1 MAEVWA
7 DQRSSKHSSTI
18 ERNGKGSR
26 SIAAAA
32 SLLQNLKILG
42 CVILIGCFL
51 QRGHPQFYRFLPQV
65 DLNNIP
71 YLDLVGGAAVLPF
84 TTTRSA
90 SQASL
95 ATVRRLIIRETFK
108 YLSSLI
114 GGLLTKEPVRWHRL
128 HWFRIYFTASFS
140 ALPAL
145 KTGALLAAMVMGLR
159 VLGLIP
165 A

>member
-71 YLDLVGGAAVLPF
+71 YLDLVGGAGGFA
-84 TTTRSA
+84 
-90 SQASL
+90 
-95 ATVRRLIIRETFK
+95 
-108 YLSSLI
+108 SLI